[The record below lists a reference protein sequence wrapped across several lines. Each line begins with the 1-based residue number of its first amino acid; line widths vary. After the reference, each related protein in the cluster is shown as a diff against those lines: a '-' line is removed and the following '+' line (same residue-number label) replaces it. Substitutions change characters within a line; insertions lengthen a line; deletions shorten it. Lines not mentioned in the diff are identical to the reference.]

1 MGGDPGNAK
10 LVLSCSTLEFGK
22 YQGQTFRWHMENDV
36 GYAMHLVPVE
46 AYGIALTCAVPF
58 HFRGSCQRNAL
69 SGVPAGRTGEVERE
83 PRRSCSGGTSAASA
97 LLQCPMP

>member
-22 YQGQTFRWHMENDV
+22 YQGQTFRWLMENDV

-46 AYGIALTCAVPF
+46 AYGIFFYCANMCRSVSF
-58 HFRGSCQRNAL
+58 QGIVQTQCTF
-69 SGVPAGRTGEVERE
+69 
-83 PRRSCSGGTSAASA
+83 RRSCWTDW
-97 LLQCPMP
+97 